1 MLGTNFRH
9 VDSWRVR
16 TSLSDSLSSKTFS
29 ASHSFA
35 CSCVTKNS
43 LTENVKPP
51 WHSWS
56 ISVHLIVSFVTVWTC
71 ERRVVRGFLKVGWV
85 IWSILTNFL
94 CLYCLSWKYPPSLL
108 THCHTPSAP
117 PPLLQYQAWWKD
129 RYGKNSFNDD
139 EEVENLLTKKSN
151 SSSNTIRS
159 SIAPT
164 LGFWNEIASVS
175 FIFPE
180 VKQPAEDCGVSSRT
194 IKPAEAR
201 PENCCRC
208 RSCWET
214 FFIDMIRRLS
224 SWLSSHVMGGGFL
237 CHYLCP
243 LRHVMSLPLTVKTTC
258 KGSQAWHQ
266 GNMYIQSTVWT
277 HI

>member
-1 MLGTNFRH
+1 MWKACCQGVSKGRMSHLKH
-9 VDSWRVR
+9 LDQL
-16 TSLSDSLSSKTFS
+16 SLPLLSQLKIPSISSDSLS
-29 ASHSFA
+29 HSF
-35 CSCVTKNS
+35 CS
-43 LTENVKPP
+43 
-51 WHSWS
+51 
-56 ISVHLIVSFVTVWTC
+56 
-71 ERRVVRGFLKVGWV
+71 
-85 IWSILTNFL
+85 
-94 CLYCLSWKYPPSLL
+94 
-108 THCHTPSAP
+108 

-139 EEVENLLTKKSN
+139 EEVENLLTKKSNN